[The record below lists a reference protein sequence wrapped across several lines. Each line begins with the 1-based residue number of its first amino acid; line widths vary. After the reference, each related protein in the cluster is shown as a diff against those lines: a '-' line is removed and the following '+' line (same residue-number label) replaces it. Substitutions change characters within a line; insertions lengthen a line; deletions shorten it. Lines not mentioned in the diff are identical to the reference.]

1 MTYGG
6 ERLSI
11 RDQKIRE
18 RNYKKRQDMGRI
30 STHPLPFT
38 KRNYKLHPELPT
50 HETWNPQISKS
61 KWHKFVLDNI
71 ISNPELNFATCTL
84 LGKAY
89 STGQNLQR
97 FDTVIHLDRNNW
109 NSEEMKQRTARAW
122 RQGQNNAVE
131 EYTIDSV
138 FDDSIDNSESDPTL
152 DQVKRLYQNMDASV
166 FNRIIKESQK
176 TDISTEYLEMRP
188 QHASLRGVN
197 EENLQIAL
205 SPYANRS
212 VVPK

>member
-1 MTYGG
+1 MRGKKVLITGG
-6 ERLSI
+6 CGFLGQYLTRDLLKEFSSI
-11 RDQKIRE
+11 KIRILDLKANPASLFDFSKNKNVE
-18 RNYKKRQDMGRI
+18 IKLNKDITNYNSIKDEFKDI
-30 STHPLPFT
+30 
-38 KRNYKLHPELPT
+38 
-50 HETWNPQISKS
+50 
-61 KWHKFVLDNI
+61 
-71 ISNPELNFATCTL
+71 
-84 LGKAY
+84 
-89 STGQNLQR
+89 
-97 FDTVIHLDRNNW
+97 DTVIHLDRNNW